1 MEITSWRRLLSQ
13 DRGHTSARQNCP
25 GTWPNGFRLTP
36 CPLRSSHWTSFPE
49 LLQARS
55 TGECY
60 RKELCQ
66 LAIRELIEAQYS
78 FAEATMEDQK
88 KIVKDYVNRELAEEG
103 KETDLKEEENLLA
116 NGIVYSLGVLK
127 LVSFIENEF
136 NVQVPDEDVTVNN
149 FRSLKSIGEYLEK
162 RKQR

>member
-1 MEITSWRRLLSQ
+1 
-13 DRGHTSARQNCP
+13 
-25 GTWPNGFRLTP
+25 
-36 CPLRSSHWTSFPE
+36 
-49 LLQARS
+49 
-55 TGECY
+55 
-60 RKELCQ
+60 
-66 LAIRELIEAQYS
+66 
-78 FAEATMEDQK
+78 MEDQK

-116 NGIVYSLGVLK
+116 NGIVDSLGVLK